1 MTAPKTYRC
10 LSCPSLQLGELKFEN
25 GTFTTAEP
33 REQRFVERHPE
44 FIRGAIKVADGFQV
58 AGAAFSTEMRLD
70 PAVRNNEFPNFVPE
84 PIPPP
89 DPRLLKM
96 HGLLP
101 LEPTPEPIPELPPEP
116 TLTPEEK
123 VALDKIINGE
133 LPPVIQ
139 PADISPDKTD
149 ATPVVTVDEDTT
161 ARVEVDIPPDIV
173 PLEKLPYPSIARRWG
188 LSRLIKLATDR
199 GIAIPKSV
207 TAGRVDI
214 SKDAV
219 MNLLYPDAE

>member
-10 LSCPSLQLGELKFEN
+10 LSYPSLQLGELKFEN

-101 LEPTPEPIPELPPEP
+101 PEPVPEPVPELPPEP

-123 VALDKIINGE
+123 VTLDKIINGE

-139 PADISPDKTD
+139 PEEISPDIEPDKTD
-149 ATPVVTVDEDTT
+149 AMSAVAAVTAANRLDHLPV
-161 ARVEVDIPPDIV
+161 A
-173 PLEKLPYPSIARRWG
+173 PLGKLPYPSIARRWG
-188 LSRLIKLATDR
+188 LARLIKLAKSR
-199 GIAIPKSV
+199 GIWLPDLGV
-207 TAGRVDI
+207 TKG
-214 SKDAV
+214 AV
-219 MNLLYPDAE
+219 MDLLYPDAE

>member
-10 LSCPSLQLGELKFEN
+10 LSYPSLQLGELKFEN

-101 LEPTPEPIPELPPEP
+101 PEPIPEPVPELPPEP
-116 TLTPEEK
+116 TLTSEEK

-139 PADISPDKTD
+139 PEDIPPDIEPDKTD
-149 ATPVVTVDEDTT
+149 ATPAVAV
-161 ARVEVDIPPDIV
+161 VEVDIPPDTA

-188 LSRLIKLATDR
+188 RLRLVKLATDR
-199 GIAIPKSV
+199 GIVGAEGA
-207 TAGRVDI
+207 T
-214 SKDAV
+214 KDALLD
-219 MNLLYPDAE
+219 LLYPDAE

>member
-10 LSCPSLQLGELKFEN
+10 LSYPSLQLGELKFEN

-101 LEPTPEPIPELPPEP
+101 PEPIPEPVPELPPEP
-116 TLTPEEK
+116 TLTSEEK

-139 PADISPDKTD
+139 P
-149 ATPVVTVDEDTT
+149 E
-161 ARVEVDIPPDIV
+161 DIPPDGPVLSDEEFDKITAETQAAV
-173 PLEKLPYPSIARRWG
+173 VQPGKLPYPSIARRWG
-188 LSRLIKLATDR
+188 IARLIKFAKDR
-199 GIAIPKSV
+199 GIALPETV
-207 TAGRVDI
+207 T
-214 SKDAV
+214 KD
-219 MNLLYPDAE
+219 MMIDLLYPDAE

>member
-10 LSCPSLQLGELKFEN
+10 LSCPSLQLGEFKFEN

-44 FIRGAIKVADGFQV
+44 FLRGAITVADGFQV

-70 PAVRNNEFPNFVPE
+70 PGLCQREYPVFVPE

-89 DPRLLKM
+89 DPRLLRAL
-96 HGLLP
+96 GLP
-101 LEPTPEPIPELPPEP
+101 APEVTPEVAPEP

-123 VALDKIINGE
+123 AALEQIINGE
-133 LPPVIQ
+133 LPSVIR
-139 PADISPDKTD
+139 PADIEPDEIA
-149 ATPVVTVDEDTT
+149 ATPAVAVVEADT
-161 ARVEVDIPPDIV
+161 PPDIA

-188 LSRLIKLATDR
+188 LPRLIKLAKSR
-199 GIAIPKSV
+199 GVWIPDLGM
-207 TAGRVDI
+207 T
-214 SKDAV
+214 KDAV
-219 MNLLYPDAE
+219 IDLLYPDAE

>member
-58 AGAAFSTEMRLD
+58 AGASSSTKIRPDPGLHQFS
-70 PAVRNNEFPNFVPE
+70 FPVHVPL

-101 LEPTPEPIPELPPEP
+101 PEP
-116 TLTPEEK
+116 TLTPEEQ

-139 PADISPDKTD
+139 LADISPDIEPDKTD
-149 ATPVVTVDEDTT
+149 ATST
-161 ARVEVDIPPDIV
+161 AAQTAAYRLDRLPFV

-188 LSRLIKLATDR
+188 LPRLIELAKSR
-199 GIAIPKSV
+199 GIWLPDLGV
-207 TAGRVDI
+207 T
-214 SKDAV
+214 KDAV
-219 MNLLYPDAE
+219 MDLLYPDSE